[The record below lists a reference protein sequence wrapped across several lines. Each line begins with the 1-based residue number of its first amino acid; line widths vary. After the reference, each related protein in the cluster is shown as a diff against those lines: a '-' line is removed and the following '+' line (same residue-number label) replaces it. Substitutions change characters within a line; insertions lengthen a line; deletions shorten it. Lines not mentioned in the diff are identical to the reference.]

1 MAVTSLSR
9 MTVPLGADTAGAGSQ
24 GMLMPKLKYRFRVT
38 LLGFGTQ
45 GSDSPTTELT
55 KQVMDVTRPSV
66 SFEDITLDI
75 YNSKVRLAGK
85 HSWEDITLN
94 LRDDATGQVSKLVG
108 QQLQSQLD
116 FQEQA
121 SAAAGFDYKFIMN
134 IEILDGGNGAI
145 VPTVLETWQ
154 MYGCFIQSANYGDL
168 NYATN
173 EAATIAL
180 TIRYDNATQDPLGQG
195 VGSPVPS
202 QSFRPA
208 ANQSGP
214 ATG

>member
-1 MAVTSLSR
+1 MSVTSLSR
-9 MTVPLGADTAGAGSQ
+9 MTVPLGGDTAGAGSQ

-45 GSDSPTTELT
+45 GTSSPTTELT

-75 YNSKVRLAGK
+75 YNSKIRLAGK

-94 LRDDATGQVSKLVG
+94 LRDDANGQVSRLVG

-121 SAAAGFDYKFIMN
+121 SAASGFDYKFIMN
-134 IEILDGGNGAI
+134 VEILDGGNGL
-145 VPTVLETWQ
+145 TDYRVLETWQ

-202 QSFRPA
+202 QSFRPEA
-208 ANQSGP
+208 GGAGP

>member
-9 MTVPLGADTAGAGSQ
+9 MTVPLGADTPGAGSQ

-38 LLGFGTQ
+38 LLNFGGGGIQ
-45 GSDSPTTELT
+45 GPTTELT

-75 YNSKVRLAGK
+75 YNSKIRLAGK
-85 HSWEDITLN
+85 HSWEDITLT
-94 LRDDATGQVSKLVG
+94 LRDDASGQVSKMVG

-134 IEILDGGNGAI
+134 VEVLDGGNGAI

-154 MYGCFIQSANYGDL
+154 MYGCFIQAANYGDL

-180 TIRYDNATQDPLGQG
+180 TIRYDNATQDPIGQG
-195 VGSPVPS
+195 VGTPVPS
-202 QSFRPA
+202 QSLRPDA
-208 ANQSGP
+208 ANQGT
-214 ATG
+214 AT

>member
-9 MTVPLGADTAGAGSQ
+9 MTVPLGADTPGAGSQ

-38 LLGFGTQ
+38 LLNFGGGGIQ
-45 GSDSPTTELT
+45 GPTTELT

-75 YNSKVRLAGK
+75 YNSKIRLAGK

-94 LRDDATGQVSKLVG
+94 LRDDASGQVSRMVG
-108 QQLQSQLD
+108 QQLQAQLD

-134 IEILDGGNGAI
+134 VEVLDGGNGAI

-154 MYGCFIQSANYGDL
+154 MYGCFIQAANYGDL

-180 TIRYDNATQDPLGQG
+180 TIRYDNATQDPIGQG
-195 VGSPVPS
+195 VGTPVPS
-202 QSFRPA
+202 QSLRPEA
-208 ANQSGP
+208 SQQGT
-214 ATG
+214 AT

>member
-9 MTVPLGADTAGAGSQ
+9 MTVPLGADTPGAGSQ

-38 LLGFGTQ
+38 LLNFGGGGIQ
-45 GSDSPTTELT
+45 GPTTELT

-75 YNSKVRLAGK
+75 YNSKIRLAGK

-94 LRDDATGQVSKLVG
+94 LRDDASGQVSRMVG
-108 QQLQSQLD
+108 QQLQAQLD

-121 SAAAGFDYKFIMN
+121 SAAAGFDYKFLMN
-134 IEILDGGNGAI
+134 VEVLDGGNGAI

-180 TIRYDNATQDPLGQG
+180 TIRYDNATQDPIGQG
-195 VGSPVPS
+195 VGTPVPS
-202 QSFRPA
+202 QSLRPEA
-208 ANQSGP
+208 SQQGT
-214 ATG
+214 AT

>member
-1 MAVTSLSR
+1 
-9 MTVPLGADTAGAGSQ
+9 MTVPLGADTPGAGSQ

-38 LLGFGTQ
+38 LLNFGGGGIQ
-45 GSDSPTTELT
+45 GPTTELT

-75 YNSKVRLAGK
+75 YNSKIRLAGK
-85 HSWEDITLN
+85 HSWEDVTLN
-94 LRDDATGQVSKLVG
+94 LRDDASGQVSRMVG

-134 IEILDGGNGAI
+134 VEVLDGGNGAI

-154 MYGCFIQSANYGDL
+154 MYGCFIQAANYGDL

-180 TIRYDNATQDPLGQG
+180 TIRYDNATQDPIGQG
-195 VGSPVPS
+195 VGTPVPS
-202 QSFRPA
+202 QSLRPEA
-208 ANQSGP
+208 SQQGT
-214 ATG
+214 AT